1 MARIDFDLDMVTRDG
16 LKALVKQLLKANEG
30 EEKAVLNKL
39 NAKKSDEEKESN
51 DLADLDEEM
60 HGKHGA
66 PPVTEDDMPR
76 KGLAD
81 IPKGKKKNA

>member
-39 NAKKSDEEKESN
+39 NARKSDEEKESN

-66 PPVTEDDMPR
+66 PEVTEDDMPR